1 MTEPSSNPLIH
12 PRKEQ
17 ATMHDHDISYAA
29 PEFAGSAPSSSAT
42 TTPGAGAA
50 GKPSGVKRV
59 AASLLLAVGLLTVGG
74 AAIVSAAS
82 PDPSATPT
90 PAASSTPS
98 TTTPGTP
105 GTNATPD
112 HANCPNM

>member
-1 MTEPSSNPLIH
+1 
-12 PRKEQ
+12 
-17 ATMHDHDISYAA
+17 MHDHEIPDAA
-29 PEFAGSAPSSSAT
+29 PSTQETAPL
-42 TTPGAGAA
+42 
-50 GKPSGVKRV
+50 GKASGMKRM

-98 TTTPGTP
+98 TTTPGTN
-105 GTNATPD
+105 GTT
-112 HANCPNM
+112 HQGNCPNM